1 MSTGTDTSR
10 SSGRQVVSPTE
21 RGISGPV
28 AAAVAFVIAAV
39 GAAIDVVTGDGLR
52 TIFAVFLVAAV
63 VVGIVI
69 VRRRQVFYLVFAPP
83 LICVALALL
92 SVLTT
97 SHSAKGLTLDYLAHG
112 FPAIATATGVALVFA
127 VIRLLTR

>member
-10 SSGRQVVSPTE
+10 SSGRQVVSQTE

>member
-10 SSGRQVVSPTE
+10 TSGRQVVSQTE
-21 RGISGPV
+21 RGVSGPA

-39 GAAIDVVTGDGLR
+39 GAAVDVFTGDGLR
-52 TIFAVFLVAAV
+52 TVFAVFLVAAV
-63 VVGIVI
+63 VVGVVV

-112 FPAIATATGVALVFA
+112 FPAIATATGVALVLA